1 MLSLAF
7 VPLFYKASVIRFI
20 DAVKDFGLS
29 VSYYF
34 CAFFDKEITV
44 TVTDMPSLDI
54 LDYLPYDFDELFRRL
69 KDMWGVIF
77 DGECLKA
84 FLVKVALF
92 LSNLSIYIML
102 LLPVLLLSVI
112 LGKSA
117 LLSPNDDKHG
127 ENTKALNRFT
137 GKPLSLIRRAVN
149 VFKELWQTFVNTKW
163 LLYPISIVWLLNLN
177 ILTIAF
183 EVLAYYFYFAM
194 SQDITNILT
203 TQIFKLLL
211 DFVIMLSGAPL
222 LFWDVLAYVL
232 MSLIRRSRGFKT
244 LDDLERAF
252 VSFLKSQPICV
263 MICGLMGSKKT
274 TLMTSAALSAEIML
288 RDKALELLLECDMK
302 FPNFPWINL
311 EDELKEAFENHEI
324 YSLSTARR
332 WVKKKRKIYNKEQN
346 CSSIF
351 NYDTSKY
358 RTEYNN
364 ELEIIDVWT
373 VIEEYAQLYLIYII
387 ESSLLVSNYSIR
399 VDNVLEHAGN
409 FPLWNS
415 ELFRRTP
422 EMVQA
427 VSRHAHI
434 LDYDVLRIGKT
445 MIENNPNRGSFEFGV
460 VVFSE
465 LGKERL
471 NQLILKELKRAG
483 VECNQKNDLFVTWL
497 KMIRHKSTVCNFP
510 FVRVFGDE
518 QRPTSLEAD
527 IRELFHIV
535 HIRKSS
541 DFNIVMPLFFVE
553 ELIHDF
559 IYPKF
564 LNLYTKYRYCR
575 GDTSLIMYLLHNAVS
590 AYHTFYMR
598 YFNLFGVSEV
608 VCEVERGTQDGTM
621 EEYIIPLSS
630 KKAYSQRFST
640 DCYVLFWEPLMA
652 MSFIGLNDYPEYE
665 GIKPTS
671 DEFHMQHSFF
681 VSDMEN
687 VGVAP
692 EAPSTVVANDTA

>member
-1 MLSLAF
+1 M
-7 VPLFYKASVIRFI
+7 
-20 DAVKDFGLS
+20 
-29 VSYYF
+29 
-34 CAFFDKEITV
+34 
-44 TVTDMPSLDI
+44 
-54 LDYLPYDFDELFRRL
+54 
-69 KDMWGVIF
+69 
-77 DGECLKA
+77 
-84 FLVKVALF
+84 
-92 LSNLSIYIML
+92 
-102 LLPVLLLSVI
+102 
-112 LGKSA
+112 
-117 LLSPNDDKHG
+117 
-127 ENTKALNRFT
+127 
-137 GKPLSLIRRAVN
+137 
-149 VFKELWQTFVNTKW
+149 
-163 LLYPISIVWLLNLN
+163 
-177 ILTIAF
+177 
-183 EVLAYYFYFAM
+183 
-194 SQDITNILT
+194 
-203 TQIFKLLL
+203 
-211 DFVIMLSGAPL
+211 
-222 LFWDVLAYVL
+222 
-232 MSLIRRSRGFKT
+232 
-244 LDDLERAF
+244 
-252 VSFLKSQPICV
+252 
-263 MICGLMGSKKT
+263 
-274 TLMTSAALSAEIML
+274 
-288 RDKALELLLECDMK
+288 
-302 FPNFPWINL
+302 
-311 EDELKEAFENHEI
+311 
-324 YSLSTARR
+324 
-332 WVKKKRKIYNKEQN
+332 
-346 CSSIF
+346 
-351 NYDTSKY
+351 
-358 RTEYNN
+358 
-364 ELEIIDVWT
+364 
-373 VIEEYAQLYLIYII
+373 IYII

-415 ELFRRTP
+415 ELFHRTP

-427 VSRHAHI
+427 VSRHAHR

-471 NQLILKELKRAG
+471 NQLILKELKRAS
-483 VECNQKNDLFVTWL
+483 VKCNQKNDLFVTWL

-541 DFNIVMPLFFVE
+541 DFNIVLPLFFVE

-564 LNLYTKYRYCR
+564 LNLYTKYRHCR
-575 GDTSLIMYLLHNAVS
+575 GDASLIMYLLHNAVS

-598 YFNLFGVSEV
+598 NFNLFGVSDV

-665 GIKPTS
+665 GIKPTA

-687 VGVAP
+687 VGVSS
-692 EAPSTVVANDTA
+692 EAPPTVAVNDSA